1 MTMSSTNLPSYI
13 FGDVPQK
20 LKINIFLR
28 YFQHHQQH
36 HHTKFPNTYN
46 CIQNCTIVYCIIV
59 LALGLKHNMTSL
71 DQDIA
76 NLKAEV
82 AAKQGTL
89 NLLLTQKNQQ
99 GK

>member
-1 MTMSSTNLPSYI
+1 
-13 FGDVPQK
+13 
-20 LKINIFLR
+20 
-28 YFQHHQQH
+28 
-36 HHTKFPNTYN
+36 
-46 CIQNCTIVYCIIV
+46 